1 MSYRQPSLAPA
12 AAAEQARLLAG
23 NARYLIATAARAPSI
38 HNSQPWRFRVD
49 ADAVELW
56 ADPARRT
63 RDDAIG
69 REMLIS
75 CGAALF
81 GLRLA
86 VRSLG
91 HLPVTD
97 LLPDP
102 SQLRLLARVRVATGA
117 RAIALNE
124 LERRMLAAVP
134 HRHTHRGPFLA
145 EPLPPGLLAGLQN
158 DALTE
163 GATLAFVGDGL
174 PADRLARLV
183 AAARRADL
191 DPGERAGIRRWTRSQ
206 RNPAAD
212 GVPATALVAGTA
224 AAEPGRLPQRDFDLG
239 RDLGLLPGGGAPPA
253 ATAILL
259 TAGDRRPDWLRA
271 GQALQRLLLHAAS
284 AWVFA
289 SLYTQP
295 LENPLTRELIRDEL
309 RLPGDPQMLLQF
321 GRAVSAASTPRR
333 PPGEL
338 MNPLRVQP
346 LQVLGHPVLV
356 VAADDAGRGGEHGR
370 VRVGDRAGDAGPGEQ
385 RQVVRHITERDDL
398 RRADAAGGRELGDRA
413 RLADPG
419 RGGLDEPL
427 AVRVRDADQPVE
439 HRQGQREQF
448 VRAVAEV
455 PGEQLGGR
463 LAEQR
468 AVTGARDGRVGVPAD
483 RLVQVVGGAPVR
495 ALDGDPDAGDRG
507 AQRPRRR
514 GELLRLDQVP
524 CGDRA
529 GAHVVLDRPVG
540 ADRRPA
546 LPERRRDSP
555 HHPWRPPGDQRE
567 PRTRRLHPRERRHG
581 ARRDCPVAADN
592 GPVQVASHQQRERVH
607 NA

>member
-1 MSYRQPSLAPA
+1 MSYRQSSVTQG
-12 AAAEQARLLAG
+12 AAEQARLLAG
-23 NARYLIATAARAPSI
+23 NAQYLIATAARAPSI

-49 ADAVELW
+49 AEAVELW

-63 RDDAIG
+63 RDDAVG

-91 HLPVTD
+91 HLPVVD

-102 SQLRLLARVRVATGA
+102 AQLRLLARVRVATGA
-117 RAIALNE
+117 RVIGLNE

-163 GATLAFVGDGL
+163 GATLALVADGL
-174 PADRLARLV
+174 AADRLGRLAA
-183 AAARRADL
+183 AAARQAGQDR
-191 DPGERAGIRRWTRSQ
+191 GESAGIRRWTRSP
-206 RNPAAD
+206 RHPAAD
-212 GVPATALVAGTA
+212 GVPAAALVTGPSE
-224 AAEPGRLPQRDFDLG
+224 AEPGRLPQRDFDLG

-253 ATAILL
+253 ATAVLL
-259 TAGDRRPDWLRA
+259 TAGDRRADWLRA

-295 LENPLTRELIRDEL
+295 LENPLTRELIRDQL

-321 GRAVSAASTPRR
+321 GRAVTAASTPRR
-333 PPGEL
+333 PPDDL
-338 MNPLRVQP
+338 MNQLRVQP
-346 LQVLGHPVLV
+346 LQMLGHPVV
-356 VAADDAGRGGEHGR
+356 VMAADDAGRGGEHRR
-370 VRVGDRAGDAGPGEQ
+370 VRVGDRAGDARPGEQ
-385 RQVVRHITERDDL
+385 RQVVRHVAERDDL
-398 RRADAAGGRELGDRA
+398 RGADAAGGRELGDRA
-413 RLADPG
+413 GLAHPG
-419 RGGLDEPL
+419 RGGLDQPL
-427 AVRVRDADQPVE
+427 AVGVRDADQAVE
-439 HRQGQREQF
+439 HRHGQCEQL

-455 PGEQLGGR
+455 PGEQLGGW

-483 RLVQVVGGAPVR
+483 RLVHVIGGPPVR
-495 ALDGDPDAGDRG
+495 ALDRDADAGDRG

-514 GELLRLDQVP
+514 RELPRPDQVP
-524 CGDRA
+524 RGDGA
-529 GAHVVLDRPVG
+529 GPHVVLECAVR
-540 ADRRPA
+540 ADRRPP

-555 HHPWRPPGDQRE
+555 HHPRRPAGDQRE
-567 PRTRRLHPRERRHG
+567 PGPCRLHPRERRHG
-581 ARRDCPVAADN
+581 AGRDRPVATDN

>member
-1 MSYRQPSLAPA
+1 MSYREPSGVTPA
-12 AAAEQARLLAG
+12 AAAEQARLLAA

-38 HNSQPWRFRVD
+38 HNSQPWRFRV
-49 ADAVELW
+49 AGAAVELW

-91 HLPVTD
+91 RVPVTE

-102 SQLRLLARVRVATGA
+102 ARLRLLARVRIRPADTGGVP
-117 RAIALNE
+117 LTE

-145 EPLPPGLLAGLQN
+145 EALPPGLLAGLQN

-163 GATLAFVGDGL
+163 GATLALVGDGL
-174 PADRLARLV
+174 PAARLARLA

-191 DPGERAGIRRWTRSQ
+191 DPGERAGIQRWTRST
-206 RNPAAD
+206 RSPAAD
-212 GVPATALVAGTA
+212 GVPAAALVAGPS

-259 TAGDRRPDWLRA
+259 TLGDRRADWLRA

-289 SLYTQP
+289 SLFTQP

-338 MNPLRVQP
+338 LDQLRIQP
-346 LQVLGHPVLV
+346 L
-356 VAADDAGRGGEHGR
+356 
-370 VRVGDRAGDAGPGEQ
+370 
-385 RQVVRHITERDDL
+385 
-398 RRADAAGGRELGDRA
+398 
-413 RLADPG
+413 
-419 RGGLDEPL
+419 
-427 AVRVRDADQPVE
+427 
-439 HRQGQREQF
+439 
-448 VRAVAEV
+448 
-455 PGEQLGGR
+455 
-463 LAEQR
+463 
-468 AVTGARDGRVGVPAD
+468 
-483 RLVQVVGGAPVR
+483 
-495 ALDGDPDAGDRG
+495 
-507 AQRPRRR
+507 
-514 GELLRLDQVP
+514 
-524 CGDRA
+524 
-529 GAHVVLDRPVG
+529 
-540 ADRRPA
+540 
-546 LPERRRDSP
+546 
-555 HHPWRPPGDQRE
+555 
-567 PRTRRLHPRERRHG
+567 
-581 ARRDCPVAADN
+581 
-592 GPVQVASHQQRERVH
+592 
-607 NA
+607 